1 MISTRIQET
10 AAERRPRLIKGGGIM
25 AYDIAVDVN
34 ISDIVLT
41 DDGDIMLIDN
51 AERVAQQIVI
61 SLRFWLGEW
70 FLDTSLGVPYLEYV
84 LVKNPNINH
93 VRQVIA
99 EAIMQVTGVSRVDR
113 LDFDYDAPNRA
124 LSVIYEVETDKGLIT
139 RKEVLGYGG

>member
-1 MISTRIQET
+1 
-10 AAERRPRLIKGGGIM
+10 M

-99 EAIMQVTGVSRVDR
+99 EAIMQVTGVSKVDR
-113 LDFDYDAPNRA
+113 LDFVYDAPNRA
-124 LSVIYEVETDKGLIT
+124 LSVIYEAETDKGLIT